1 MNLRNTLTASAL
13 AAALAIAAPAQAAT
27 EYAVTLNIGPPAVV
41 YEPVPQPRV
50 GYVWA
55 PAIGTTATRST
66 SGARAIG
73 SGERHG
79 QRYVAGEWHEYNGRW
94 GLSRGH
100 WATN

>member
-1 MNLRNTLTASAL
+1 MNLRTALTASAL

-27 EYAVTLNIGPPAVV
+27 DYAVTLNIGPPAVV

-55 PAIGTTATRST
+55 PGYWDYSYKKHVWRK
-66 SGARAIG
+66 GHWER
-73 SGERHG
+73 ERHG